1 VCDAACF
8 APLALDSI
16 HHWPLFTEEE
26 EMIATTD
33 TKLGGTKLPES
44 QEIATKLS
52 ESQQL
57 AAKLPKL
64 NMPLPGPNAKR
75 VVELDTKYVS
85 PSYTRDY
92 PLVAKRG
99 QGAMIEDVDGNVFLD
114 FAAGI
119 AVCATGHCHPEVVA
133 AIQKQAA
140 ELIHLSG
147 TDFYYEGM
155 PLLAEKLSS
164 ISPGKESKLVYFGNS
179 GAEAI
184 EAAIK
189 LVKYHTKRD
198 KLIAFHGAFHGRTM
212 GALSLTASRAIQRR
226 GFGTLLSGVFHMP
239 YPDTY
244 RGTYGV
250 RPECAAADCL
260 SYLENELF
268 RRRVDPEEV
277 AGIFIEPIQGEGGY
291 ILAPAEFLQGLQK
304 ICGKYGIMLVADEVQ
319 SGMGRTG
326 KWWAVDHAGVEPDI
340 ICTAKGIASGMPLS
354 AVIARESVMD
364 WKPGAHASTFG
375 GNPVCI
381 AASLA
386 TLHLLETKY
395 MANAKRVGE
404 FILRRTADWTQKFK
418 NVGEVRGR
426 GLMIGIELVKDQ
438 KTKEKAQE
446 MRNRIIQAAYHKG
459 LLILGSGDTTVRF
472 CPPLLIDE
480 EQAEFAVKT
489 LEECFREEEAK

>member
-1 VCDAACF
+1 
-8 APLALDSI
+8 
-16 HHWPLFTEEE
+16 
-26 EMIATTD
+26 MIATATE
-33 TKLGGTKLPES
+33 TKLPRLV
-44 QEIATKLS
+44 T
-52 ESQQL
+52 
-57 AAKLPKL
+57 
-64 NMPLPGPNAKR
+64 PLPGASAKR
-75 VVELDTKYVS
+75 VVAEDAQFVS

-99 QGAMIEDVDGNVFLD
+99 YGAMVEDVDGNVFLD

-140 ELIHLSG
+140 ELIHMSG

-155 PLLAEKLSS
+155 PKLAKKLGE
-164 ISPGKESKLVYFGNS
+164 ITPGAEPKRVYFGNS

-189 LVKYHTKRD
+189 LAKYHTKRD

-212 GALSLTASRAIQRR
+212 GALSLTASRAVQRK

-239 YPDTY
+239 FPDTY

-250 RPECAAADCL
+250 CPDTASADVL
-260 SYLENELF
+260 SYLQNELF

-277 AGIFIEPIQGEGGY
+277 AAIFIEPIQGEGGY
-291 ILAPAEFLQGLQK
+291 IPAPTEFLQGLQN
-304 ICGKYGIMLVADEVQ
+304 ICRKYGILLVADEVQ

-354 AVIARESVMD
+354 AVIAPAHIMD

-386 TLHLLETKY
+386 TLRLLEEKY
-395 MANAKRVGE
+395 MANAKTVGDY
-404 FILRRTADWTQKFK
+404 ILRRTADWTQRFK
-418 NVGEVRGR
+418 IVGEVRGR
-426 GLMIGIELVKDQ
+426 GLMIGIEFVRDQ
-438 KTKEKAQE
+438 RTKERATDL
-446 MRNRIIQAAYHKG
+446 RNKIVHAAFHKG
-459 LLILGSGDTTVRF
+459 LLVLGSGDTTLRL
-472 CPPLLIDE
+472 CPPLVIDE
-480 EQAEFAVKT
+480 EQADFAVRALEDCIREVERT
-489 LEECFREEEAK
+489 L

>member
-1 VCDAACF
+1 MVVPGMRWQESVR
-8 APLALDSI
+8 APNKNPFL
-16 HHWPLFTEEE
+16 EEA
-26 EMIATTD
+26 MPAID
-33 TKLGGTKLPES
+33 TKADSK
-44 QEIATKLS
+44 IAVKSNGAT
-52 ESQQL
+52 
-57 AAKLPKL
+57 AKLPHL
-64 NMPLPGPNAKR
+64 VTELPGPKAKQL
-75 VVELDTKYVS
+75 VERDAAVLS

-92 PLVAKRG
+92 PLVAKTGR
-99 QGAMIEDVDGNVFLD
+99 GAMIEDVDGNTFLD

-133 AIQKQAA
+133 AIQKQAS
-140 ELIHLSG
+140 ELIHMSG
-147 TDFYYEGM
+147 TDFYYPNLVE
-155 PLLAEKLSS
+155 LAEKLAA
-164 ISPGKESKLVYFGNS
+164 IAPGKTPKRVYFGNS

-198 KLIAFHGAFHGRTM
+198 KLIGFQGACHGRTM
-212 GALSLTASRAIQRR
+212 GALSLTASRSIQRK

-239 YPDTY
+239 FPDTY

-250 RPECAAADCL
+250 RPECASADCL

-268 RRRVDPEEV
+268 RRRVDPDEV

-291 ILAPAEFLQGLQK
+291 LPAPTEFLRGLQR
-304 ICGKYGIMLVADEVQ
+304 ICRKHGILLVADEVQ

-326 KWWAVDHAGVEPDI
+326 KWWASDHAGIEPDI

-354 AVIARESVMD
+354 AIITKASVMD

-386 TLHLLETKY
+386 TIGLLESQY
-395 MANAKRVGE
+395 IQNAERVGNY
-404 FILRRTADWTQKFK
+404 IMKRTADWTQKFK
-418 NVGEVRGR
+418 NVGNVRGR

-438 KTKEKAQE
+438 KTKEKAPE
-446 MRNRIIQAAYHKG
+446 LRNRIIDAAYHKG
-459 LLILGSGDTTVRF
+459 LLILGSGENTVRF
-472 CPPLLIDE
+472 CPPLVIDE

-489 LEECFREEEAK
+489 LEELLLKEEAK

>member
-1 VCDAACF
+1 M
-8 APLALDSI
+8 L
-16 HHWPLFTEEE
+16 
-26 EMIATTD
+26 
-33 TKLGGTKLPES
+33 
-44 QEIATKLS
+44 ATK
-52 ESQQL
+52 EPK
-57 AAKLPKL
+57 AITETKLPKL
-64 NMPLPGPNAKR
+64 LTPLPGANAKR
-75 VVELDTKYVS
+75 VIAQDAESVS

-99 QGAMIEDVDGNVFLD
+99 RGAMVEDVDGNVFLD

-119 AVCATGHCHPEVVA
+119 AVCATGHCHPDVVA

-140 ELIHLSG
+140 ELIHMSG

-155 PLLAEKLSS
+155 PQLAKKLGA
-164 ISPGKESKLVYFGNS
+164 IAPGSEPKRVYFGNS

-189 LVKYHTKRD
+189 LAKYHTKRD
-198 KLIAFHGAFHGRTM
+198 MLIAFHGAFHGRTM
-212 GALSLTASRAIQRR
+212 GALSLTASRAVQRK

-244 RGTYGV
+244 RGSYGV
-250 RPECAAADCL
+250 CAQTATADCL

-291 ILAPAEFLQGLQK
+291 ILAPSDFLQGLQR
-304 ICGKYGIMLVADEVQ
+304 ICRKYGILLVADEVQ

-326 KWWAVDHAGVEPDI
+326 KWWAVDHAAGVEPDI

-354 AVIARESVMD
+354 AMIARASVMD

-386 TLHLLETKY
+386 TLRLLEDKY
-395 MANAKRVGE
+395 MANAKRVGD
-404 FILRRTADWTQKFK
+404 FILQRTADWTQRFK
-418 NVGEVRGR
+418 IVGEVRGR
-426 GLMIGIELVKDQ
+426 GLMIGIEFVRDQ
-438 KTKEKAQE
+438 KTKERAPDL
-446 MRNRIIQAAYHKG
+446 RNKIVQAAFHKG
-459 LLILGSGDTTVRF
+459 LLVLGSGDTTLRF
-472 CPPLLIDE
+472 CPPLVIDE
-480 EQAEFAVKT
+480 GQADFAVRT
-489 LEECFREEEAK
+489 MEECIREVERQA